1 MRLHEL
7 RHTIASPY
15 LEQSVNPKTVAE
27 RLGHAS
33 VTITLDL
40 YSHFLPVVQ
49 EAAAVQ
55 FDTAME
61 QAKST
66 FAKATPE
73 LVC

>member
-33 VTITLDL
+33 VTIMLDL

-66 FAKATPE
+66 SAKATRE
-73 LVC
+73 LVG